1 MMTIL
6 FYWKHVHQIKLYT
19 VHILDIEVQYIF
31 DYTNLEYPN
40 KVVPKKSR
48 FSERFLV
55 YPNHS
60 TFKTKLLRNIPV

>member
-1 MMTIL
+1 MTNGI
-6 FYWKHVHQIKLYT
+6 
-19 VHILDIEVQYIF
+19 IESLMVSFTTFSTLVQYIL
-31 DYTNLEYPN
+31 DYPNLVYLNLDYPN

-60 TFKTKLLRNIPV
+60 NSKQSY